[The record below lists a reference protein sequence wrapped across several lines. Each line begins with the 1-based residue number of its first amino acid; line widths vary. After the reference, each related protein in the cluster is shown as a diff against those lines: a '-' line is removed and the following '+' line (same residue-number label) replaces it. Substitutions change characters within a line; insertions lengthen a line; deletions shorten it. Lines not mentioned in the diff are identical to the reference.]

1 LVLVFCASRDQAH
14 RGETLESES
23 LEARQASTNEGKKFA
38 GVTGEEE
45 AMYVITGAT
54 GNTGGVVAERLLAE
68 GEKVR
73 VVGRDSERLERFTQ
87 NGAESFIADATDAG
101 ALTKAFAGAKA
112 VYAMIPP
119 NIASPDVR
127 AYEESVSDAL
137 RAAIEEDGIK
147 YAVVLSSVGADKS
160 HGTGPVAGLH
170 SLEKKLEGTPGLNA
184 LFLRAGYF
192 MENLL
197 PQAGVL
203 KSIGSLAGPVKADLP
218 LPMIATRDI
227 GAFAAEALSKLDFVG
242 KSTHELQGPRD
253 VTYTEV
259 AKIVG
264 AAIGKADLAY
274 NHVPAAQLKP
284 VLMQMGMSS
293 NMADLLLEMADA
305 LNSGHMKM
313 RELRSPANTTP
324 TTLETFVAEIFL
336 PAYRGKAS
344 RA

>member
-1 LVLVFCASRDQAH
+1 VVG
-14 RGETLESES
+14 GE
-23 LEARQASTNEGKKFA
+23 K
-38 GVTGEEE
+38 E
-45 AMYVITGAT
+45 AMYIITGAT
-54 GNTGGVVAERLLAE
+54 GNTGSVVAEKLLAE
-68 GEKVR
+68 GQKVR
-73 VVGRDSERLERFTQ
+73 VVGRDPQRLERLTQ
-87 NGAESFIADATDAG
+87 KGAESFIADATDAD
-101 ALTKAFAGAKA
+101 ALRNAFAGAKA
-112 VYAMIPP
+112 VYAMVPP

-127 AYEESVSDAL
+127 GYEESVSDAL
-137 RAAIEEDGIK
+137 RAAIEGEGIK

-197 PQAGVL
+197 PQAGVI
-203 KSIGSLAGPVKADLP
+203 KSMGSMAGPVKEDLP
-218 LPMIATRDI
+218 LPMIAARDI
-227 GAFAAEALSKLDFVG
+227 GTFAAEALLKLDFVG

-253 VTYTEV
+253 VTYAEV

-274 NHVPAAQLKP
+274 NHVPAVQLKP

-293 NMADLLLEMADA
+293 NMADQLLEMADA
-305 LNSGHMKM
+305 LNSGHMKTL
-313 RELRSPANTTP
+313 ELRSSANTTP